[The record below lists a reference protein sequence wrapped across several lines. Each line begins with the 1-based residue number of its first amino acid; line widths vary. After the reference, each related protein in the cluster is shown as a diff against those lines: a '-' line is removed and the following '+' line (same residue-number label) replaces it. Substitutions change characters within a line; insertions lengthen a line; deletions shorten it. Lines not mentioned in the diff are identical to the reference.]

1 MLPDYSPEREAA
13 MLRRA
18 LIIFLGA
25 CALSCALSAAQPAKA
40 GVGLILFEPSGL
52 TGKYWLSRSSALAGG
67 IGWSAEKDH
76 YLHIHADFIFLRYGL
91 ASDANLN
98 LDFYLG
104 AGGKIIFRDYDS
116 AWFRVPLGVD
126 FLLRKSPLNFFF
138 EVVPSFNFSDLKVF
152 GAVGFRYIFQR

>member
-1 MLPDYSPEREAA
+1 MP
-13 MLRRA
+13 RRL
-18 LIIFLGA
+18 LIIILSVCFLSSA
-25 CALSCALSAAQPAKA
+25 TSAAQPGNA

-52 TGKYWLSRSSALAGG
+52 TGKLWLNRSAAVAGG

-76 YLHIHADFIFLRYGL
+76 YLHIHADFLFLRYSL
-91 ASDANLN
+91 TSDANLD
-98 LDFYLG
+98 LDFTLG

-116 AWFRVPLGVD
+116 AWFRVPLGID

-138 EVVPSFNFSDLKVF
+138 EVVPSFNFSDIKVF